1 MGTGRIFIARD
12 LSQKYP
18 YFISDT
24 QISESSV
31 SIKIIL
37 AVHHEK
43 MRQSLRSIMAG
54 QKGLSIVGEVTDD
67 SVISNLARESSADLI
82 LFDMEMPVL
91 SNLEVIRRLH
101 SEIPDIKVLA
111 LAIHS
116 DKRFVRETLKAGA
129 AGYLL
134 KYLAHEELLE
144 AVNQVMEQGS
154 YLSSGLEG
162 TEPVQTSKDHLTIK
176 KNYPPKK
183 EVIMPYSKKIKDL
196 MIPLEDYPH
205 IPYWFTLRQAMAI
218 VREAAIKFEGSF
230 EPRAVLVFDE
240 KYQLMGMLTLRDIIR
255 GLEPKFAKDTGL
267 IKADP
272 SLAVLMGDMFGPNMK
287 EQSQKAVSEV
297 MSPIKVTVNGDD
309 PITKALFLMI
319 QENVGM
325 MPVLLDKKVVGMVR
339 MNELFKEISEVVLG
353 D

>member
-1 MGTGRIFIARD
+1 VA
-12 LSQKYP
+12 
-18 YFISDT
+18 
-24 QISESSV
+24 
-31 SIKIIL
+31 IKILL
-37 AVHHEK
+37 AVQLES
-43 MRQSLRSIMAG
+43 MQQSLRSIMANQG
-54 QKGLSIVGEVTDD
+54 GLTIVGEATDD
-67 SVISNLARESSADLI
+67 SAIMILARELSPDLI

-91 SNLEVIRRLH
+91 SNLEVIRRLK
-101 SEIPDIKVLA
+101 SEFPVVKVIA

-129 AGYLL
+129 AGYVL
-134 KYLAHEELLE
+134 KYSAHEELLE
-144 AVNQVMEQGS
+144 AINQVMVQGS
-154 YLSSGLEG
+154 YLSPGLEG
-162 TEPVQTSKDHLTIK
+162 IEPIPAAKEYRANGK
-176 KNYPPKK
+176 KHPPKK
-183 EVIMPYSKKIKDL
+183 EAIMPYSKKVKDF

-240 KYQLMGMLTLRDIIR
+240 KYQLMGMLTLRDIIK
-255 GLEPKFAKDTGL
+255 GLEPKFAKDAGI

-272 SLAVLMGDMFGPNMK
+272 SLAVLMGDMFGPGMK
-287 EQSQKAVSEV
+287 EASQKAVSEV
-297 MSPIKVTVNGDD
+297 MSPIRVTVNGED

-325 MPVLLDKKVVGMVR
+325 MPVQLDKKVVGMVR
-339 MNELFKEISEVVLG
+339 MNELFKEISAVVLG

>member
-1 MGTGRIFIARD
+1 MA
-12 LSQKYP
+12 
-18 YFISDT
+18 
-24 QISESSV
+24 
-31 SIKIIL
+31 IKILL
-37 AVHHEK
+37 AVQLES
-43 MRQSLRSIMAG
+43 MQQSLRSIIAG
-54 QKGLSIVGEVTDD
+54 QESLTIVGEASDD
-67 SVISNLARESSADLI
+67 STIMTLARKLSPDVI
-82 LFDMEMPVL
+82 LFDMEMPDI
-91 SNLEVIRRLH
+91 SNLEVIRKLH
-101 SEIPDIKVLA
+101 QTFPTIKVLA

-134 KYLAHEELLE
+134 KYLAHEELLAAINRVINE
-144 AVNQVMEQGS
+144 GS
-154 YLSSGLEG
+154 YLSPGLEVIG
-162 TEPVQTSKDHLTIK
+162 SSQATIDNLAK
-176 KNYPPKK
+176 GKIHPPKK
-183 EVIMPYSKKIKDL
+183 EAIMPYNKKVKDL

-218 VREAAIKFEGSF
+218 VREASIKFEGSF

-255 GLEPKFAKDTGL
+255 GLEPKFAKDAGL

-272 SLAVLMGDMFGPNMK
+272 SLAVLMGDMFGPSMK
-287 EQSQKAVSEV
+287 EASQKAVSEV
-297 MSPIKVTVNGDD
+297 MSPIRVTVNGDD

-339 MNELFKEISEVVLG
+339 MNELFKEISDVVLG